1 MSLKEQLKGG
11 KNLILQILS
20 SFYVIYKAI
29 RSIHPLY
36 FPPGSTQ
43 PCLLMLRHS
52 LVSLGSYSPVK
63 PLGFT
68 PPWKRKLFGSEPPA
82 HIPYF

>member
-1 MSLKEQLKGG
+1 MYCNPTVGSRSSSIDIKNNTFGPISLKEQLKGG

-43 PCLLMLRHS
+43 PCLLMLRHC
-52 LVSLGSYSPVK
+52 LIGGTLIQPCE
-63 PLGFT
+63 L
-68 PPWKRKLFGSEPPA
+68 
-82 HIPYF
+82 

>member
-1 MSLKEQLKGG
+1 MAPISLKEQLKGG

-43 PCLLMLRHS
+43 PYLLILRHR
-52 LVSLGSYSPVK
+52 LIGGTLIQPCE
-63 PLGFT
+63 L
-68 PPWKRKLFGSEPPA
+68 
-82 HIPYF
+82 

>member
-1 MSLKEQLKGG
+1 MKEQLKGG

-36 FPPGSTQ
+36 FPTGSTQ
-43 PCLLMLRHS
+43 PCLLMFGHS
-52 LVSLGSYSPVK
+52 PMSQRLIQ
-63 PLGFT
+63 
-68 PPWKRKLFGSEPPA
+68 PWGLHA
-82 HIPYF
+82 IPTACVLHN